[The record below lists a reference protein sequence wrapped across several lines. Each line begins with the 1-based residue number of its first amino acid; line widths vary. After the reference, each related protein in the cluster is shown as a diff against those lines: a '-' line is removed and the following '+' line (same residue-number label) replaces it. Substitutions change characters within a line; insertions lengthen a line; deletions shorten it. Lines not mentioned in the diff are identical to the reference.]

1 MPTIS
6 FNQLASLTSLREA
19 PNGSIKPAEPGEGKM
34 FHPSSTQTSGPSRPE
49 SVLAHTFRVARY
61 SRGTGCGDLH
71 PTGKMYE

>member
-19 PNGSIKPAEPGEGKM
+19 PNGSIKRSESGEGRM

-49 SVLAHTFRVARY
+49 SVLAPTSRVAHY
-61 SRGTGCGDLH
+61 SRGNGCGDLH
-71 PTGKMYE
+71 PTQKMYE